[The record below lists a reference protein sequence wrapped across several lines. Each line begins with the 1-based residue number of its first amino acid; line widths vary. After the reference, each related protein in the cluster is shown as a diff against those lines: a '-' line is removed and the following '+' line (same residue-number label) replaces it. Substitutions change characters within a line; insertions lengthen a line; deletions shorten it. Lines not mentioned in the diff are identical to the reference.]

1 MRPTGSSAH
10 PMSLLVFF
18 SVLGA
23 ALMHA
28 GWSALIKHQD
38 EPRAISLAVAMGGGV
53 IAAVLLIFLPPPAP
67 ASWPFLLGTTIIH
80 VIYFQTTIAAY
91 RHGDLTL
98 TYPIARGMA
107 PALASVLA
115 LFFLAESPSVIG
127 WAGIGAIVLGAMM
140 VASEGFAMDKR
151 GRMAV
156 LFALAAA
163 AATACYTLA
172 DGQGARLSEHA
183 LSFTS
188 WLMVLMAGTNMI
200 AMRFMFGGDVIV
212 RAVKRLPL
220 GLVGGAASFGSY
232 AVALWAMTQAPI
244 ALVAALRETSIAFAV
259 LLGLVFLKEQPR
271 LWRIFGSLTI
281 LAGAATLRLS

>member
-1 MRPTGSSAH
+1 VTIFIF
-10 PMSLLVFF
+10 L
-18 SVLGA
+18 SVLFA

-38 EPRAISLAVAMGGGV
+38 EPRAISLAVAMGGGI
-53 IAAVLLIFLPPPAP
+53 IASALIIILPPPAP
-67 ASWPFLLGTTIIH
+67 ASWPFLIGTTIIH

-107 PALASVLA
+107 PALASGLA
-115 LFFLAESPSVIG
+115 LFFLGESPSRIG
-127 WAGIGAIVLGAMM
+127 WLGVSLIVLGAFM
-140 VASEGFAMDKR
+140 VAGDGFRLDR
-151 GRMAV
+151 NGRTAV

-163 AATACYTLA
+163 AATAFYTLA
-172 DGQGARLSEHA
+172 DGQGARLSGHT

-188 WLMVLMAGTNMI
+188 WLMVLMALANFVF
-200 AMRFMFGGDVIV
+200 MRLSFGGEMIG
-212 RAVKRLPL
+212 RAVKHLPI

-232 AVALWAMTQAPI
+232 AIALWAMTKAPI
-244 ALVAALRETSIAFAV
+244 SIVAALRETSIAFAV

-271 LWRIFGSLTI
+271 LWRILGSATI

>member
-1 MRPTGSSAH
+1 MT
-10 PMSLLVFF
+10 LFVFF
-18 SVLGA
+18 CVLGA

-38 EPRAISLAVAMGGGV
+38 EPRAISLAVAMGGGL
-53 IAAVLLIFLPPPAP
+53 IALVLVFFVPLPAP
-67 ASWPFLLGTTIIH
+67 PSWPFLLGTTILH

-107 PALASVLA
+107 PALASGLA
-115 LFFLAESPSVIG
+115 LLFLSESPSMIG
-127 WAGIGAIVLGAMM
+127 WAGVGLIVFGALM
-140 VASEGFAMDKR
+140 VASDGFAMDKR
-151 GRMAV
+151 GQTAV

-163 AATACYTLA
+163 GATACYTLT
-172 DGQGARLSEHA
+172 DGQGARLSGHA
-183 LSFTS
+183 LSFTA
-188 WLMVLMAGTNMI
+188 WLMILMAGANLI
-200 AMRFMFGGDVIV
+200 AMRLMFGGEMIG

-244 ALVAALRETSIAFAV
+244 SVVAALRETSIAFAV
-259 LLGLVFLKEQPR
+259 VLGLVFLKEQPR
-271 LWRIFGSLTI
+271 FWRIAGSVTI
-281 LAGAATLRLS
+281 LAGAATLRLN

>member
-1 MRPTGSSAH
+1 MT
-10 PMSLLVFF
+10 LFVFLC
-18 SVLGA
+18 VLGA

-38 EPRAISLAVAMGGGV
+38 EPRAISLAVAMGGGL
-53 IAAVLLIFLPPPAP
+53 IALVLVFFVPLPAP
-67 ASWPFLLGTTIIH
+67 PSWPFLLGTTILH

-107 PALASVLA
+107 PALASGLA
-115 LFFLAESPSVIG
+115 LLFLSESPSMIG
-127 WAGIGAIVLGAMM
+127 WAGVGLIVFGALM
-140 VASEGFAMDKR
+140 VASDGFAMDKR
-151 GRMAV
+151 GQTAV

-163 AATACYTLA
+163 GATACYTLT
-172 DGQGARLSEHA
+172 DGQGARLSGHA
-183 LSFTS
+183 LSFTA
-188 WLMVLMAGTNMI
+188 WLMILMAGANLI
-200 AMRFMFGGDVIV
+200 AMRLMFGGEMIG

-244 ALVAALRETSIAFAV
+244 SVVAALRETSIAFAV
-259 LLGLVFLKEQPR
+259 VLGLVFLKEQPR
-271 LWRIFGSLTI
+271 FWRIAGSVTI
-281 LAGAATLRLS
+281 LAGAATLRLN